1 MRKKCTKGSL
11 EGYRLFLKNHDM
23 KANTIAKYVRDV
35 RKFLEFIQD
44 EEHSIFFS
52 SHICLSVPR
61 ELHWADGG
69 LTAWPVRE
77 LEQLRRNARTIEFS
91 GTVQRD
97 AGPTLDLELENH
109 GSRLTVALA
118 GAAVICWEDGLLTLT
133 LDEACGFG
141 RTVRT
146 AAVRRLHS
154 LRLLVDSSSLELF
167 LNDGEQVMTS
177 RFYPQEPLYLR
188 LEGEGYA
195 ELYDMN
201 AMEMKTI
208 QDERRP

>member
-1 MRKKCTKGSL
+1 MGAL
-11 EGYRLFLKNHDM
+11 EQSGPAALDAAACP
-23 KANTIAKYVRDV
+23 ANPTAD
-35 RKFLEFIQD
+35 FGWQ
-44 EEHSIFFS
+44 H
-52 SHICLSVPR
+52 CLSVPR
-61 ELHWADGG
+61 ELHWANGR

-77 LEQLRRNARTIEFS
+77 LERLRKGIRTIDFS
-91 GTVQRD
+91 GAVRR
-97 AGPTLDLELENH
+97 AVGPALDLELENH
-109 GSRLTVALA
+109 GSRLTAALE
-118 GAAVICWEDGLLTLT
+118 GAAVICWEDGLFTLT